1 MPYWGGIG
9 NANQWDDNARN
20 QGIPVDYNPQVGDVA
35 ISNAGYYGHAMYV
48 EAVHGDGTISISQYN
63 ADWQGTYSTNRISI
77 GNLVF
82 IHF

>member
-1 MPYWGGIG
+1 
-9 NANQWDDNARN
+9 
-20 QGIPVDYNPQVGDVA
+20 
-35 ISNAGYYGHAMYV
+35 MYV

-63 ADWQGTYSTNRISI
+63 ADWQGTYSTNRISV